1 MTIQQMLQRQQE
13 ILNAARNDGNR
24 ALSAEEQCEFDQ
36 LQTQIEALRAAATPP
51 QEPTPVP
58 APQNDNQRAIELER
72 QRVTDISDLFRNFD
86 EDPTEFIREGKSLD
100 EARQFILE
108 KQLKNRKP
116 GTSSVQVGATEFDK
130 FRAAAVDGL
139 ALRVGMGPE
148 HPVDGAQQLRGM
160 SLKELAKE
168 SLRIEGHANAARY
181 SDDELLRQYLTP
193 TSLFTGIMDLTARQV
208 FEKAYKD
215 AQTSY
220 QEWVKT
226 GTLRDFRPTKT
237 YQVGTAGE
245 LLLVSENGE
254 LKHETPNVEEG
265 PIRQLLT
272 YGKQFTMSRQAFI
285 NDDVDFISTIPAL
298 YAQSARLG
306 INRLVYQTLAKNPA
320 IWDGKTL
327 FHADHKNL
335 GTGATLSVTSLG
347 EARKLLR
354 NQTAAGGDVKLNL
367 AARHLIVPTSLET
380 QAIQLI
386 GSSIDPGAQIS
397 GVNNPFYNSL
407 KIISDAELDDATVN
421 GEKEWYVTADKMRS
435 PIQVDF
441 LNGVDMPTIVMKQA
455 PAGQLGFIW
464 DVYMDYGVSVVDFKT
479 AVKNAG
485 Q

>member
-1 MTIQQMLQRQQE
+1 MKTIQEMLARQQE
-13 ILNAARNDGNR
+13 IINAARNDGNR
-24 ALSAEEQCEFDQ
+24 TLTGEEQREFDQ
-36 LQTQIEALRAAATPP
+36 LQIDIDAKRAA
-51 QEPTPVP
+51 QGEPTPSPVP
-58 APQNDNQRAIELER
+58 QDNQRAIELER
-72 QRVTDISDLFRNFD
+72 QRVTDISNLFRNFD
-86 EDPTEFIREGKSLD
+86 EDPAVFISEGKSLD

-108 KQLKNRKP
+108 KQLENRKP
-116 GTSSVQVGATEFDK
+116 GTSGVQVGTTEFDK

-148 HPVDGAQQLRGM
+148 RPADGAQQLRGM

-208 FEKAYKD
+208 FEQAYTD

-254 LKHETPNVEEG
+254 LKHEAPNAEEG

-298 YAQSARLG
+298 YAQAARLG

-335 GTGATLSVTSLG
+335 GKGASLSVASLG

-380 QAIQLI
+380 QAGQLI
-386 GSSIDPGAQIS
+386 GSAIDPGAQIS

-407 KIISDAELDDATVN
+407 KIISDAELDDATTN

-464 DVYMDYGVSVVDFKT
+464 DVYMDYGVSVVDYKT

>member
-1 MTIQQMLQRQQE
+1 MNIEQMLQRQQE

-24 ALSAEEQCEFDQ
+24 AFSVEEQREFDQ
-36 LQTQIEALRAAATPP
+36 LQQQIEALRAAPAP
-51 QEPTPVP
+51 QNPTPAP

-72 QRVTDISDLFRNFD
+72 QRVSDISDLFRNFD
-86 EDPTEFIREGKSLD
+86 EDPSTFIREGKSLD

-108 KQLKNRKP
+108 KQLDNRKP
-116 GTSSVQVGATEFDK
+116 GTSGVQVGATEFDK

-148 HPVDGAQQLRGM
+148 RPADGAQQLRGM

-193 TSLFTGIMDLTARQV
+193 TSLFTSIMDLTARQV
-208 FEKAYKD
+208 FKQAYTD

-226 GTLRDFRPTKT
+226 GTLKDFRPTKT

-254 LKHETPNVEEG
+254 LKHESPNAEEG

-298 YAQSARLG
+298 YAQAARLG

-335 GTGATLSVTSLG
+335 GTGAALSVEALG

-380 QAIQLI
+380 KAGQLI

-407 KIISDAELDDATVN
+407 KIISDAELDDATTN
-421 GEKEWYVTADKMRS
+421 GEHEWYVTADKMRS